1 MVYRVL
7 LTGITSLK
15 SETNRDITNGLICVG
30 IGIWLLTQVFINIGS
45 AIGLTPTKGLT
56 LPLISYGGSSLLMI
70 LVALSMVIRI
80 SYERRLNA
88 LMEKEANIRVAK
100 AKRKKNKDK
109 EKDLNQE
116 IKENTT
122 EPQKQLEDSK

>member
-1 MVYRVL
+1 
-7 LTGITSLK
+7 
-15 SETNRDITNGLICVG
+15 
-30 IGIWLLTQVFINIGS
+30 
-45 AIGLTPTKGLT
+45 
-56 LPLISYGGSSLLMI
+56 MI

-116 IKENTT
+116 IKENTS